1 LKERYQRSGREIQFR
16 LFELYDLEEDA
27 TARVSYASLATQFGV
42 TPANVTN
49 YLSAARRDF
58 KRVVLDKLR
67 EITATEDEFRREARE
82 LLGVDL
88 R

>member
-1 LKERYQRSGREIQFR
+1 MQFR
-16 LFELYDLEEDA
+16 VFELYDLDEDGDA
-27 TARVSYASLATQFGV
+27 KSSYASLATQFGV
-42 TPANVTN
+42 SPANVTN